1 VAQGFSAEPE
11 EIQSPLGRQV
21 SPDVQAEIMQILHS
35 SQRLTPAGPSATPG
49 QPAPVLAPARA
60 TQVASLR
67 SATLACAVRGG
78 KGPVFVA
85 LPAMAAVKHWLHQQR
100 LHEAAAEPPC
110 PLQTQAAPADGG
122 NGAGAAPQLCTTA
135 VDPVEAWLGQPIRW
149 LL

>member
-1 VAQGFSAEPE
+1 
-11 EIQSPLGRQV
+11 
-21 SPDVQAEIMQILHS
+21 MQILHS
-35 SQRLTPAGPSATPG
+35 PQRLTPAGPCATPE

-60 TQVASLR
+60 AQVASLR

-100 LHEAAAEPPC
+100 LHAGPAEPPC
-110 PLQTQAAPADGG
+110 PLQPQAAPADGSH
-122 NGAGAAPQLCTTA
+122 AAAPAPQLCPTA
-135 VDPVEAWLGQPIRW
+135 VDPVDPVEAWLGQPIRW

>member
-1 VAQGFSAEPE
+1 
-11 EIQSPLGRQV
+11 
-21 SPDVQAEIMQILHS
+21 MQILHNY
-35 SQRLTPAGPSATPG
+35 QRTPRRPRSTPG
-49 QPAPVLAPARA
+49 QPAPVLAAARA

-67 SATLACAVRGG
+67 SATLACAVRVG

-100 LHEAAAEPPC
+100 LHEAAAEPCLP
-110 PLQTQAAPADGG
+110 PVAGPGG
-122 NGAGAAPQLCTTA
+122 GDRAGADAPLTCPVDP